1 MSLDSKARE
10 PMPRAERGRVG
21 ARARWGPARILRL
34 DELDAG
40 TRGIVEAILRARSN
54 AAEAAKP
61 SDGTK

>member
-1 MSLDSKARE
+1 
-10 PMPRAERGRVG
+10 MPRAQRGRVG